1 VTPRVDRDQL
11 AALRRLRAAFGD
23 VQVLAV
29 QRREVEG
36 GDGKPSPSLA
46 SQQLA
51 LTIQTPPA
59 PGADAITPTVGQ
71 ACLPDPSPT
80 EARLR

>member
-1 VTPRVDRDQL
+1 VPPTVDHYQR
-11 AALRRLRAAFGD
+11 AALRRLQAALGD

-29 QRREVEG
+29 QPREPAG
-36 GDGKPSPSLA
+36 GAGTPPPSLA

-59 PGADAITPTVGQ
+59 LPARTHHPTVGQ
-71 ACLPDPSPT
+71 ARLPDPST
-80 EARLR
+80 E